1 MAFLGTTQPQ
11 NLAGYYDTCTM
22 GGVTLNVTGSAV
34 YNVPYPCSGGT
45 LPGGTETFTMKS
57 CVKPGHVAKLR
68 RKLRNVNARS
78 EEHCILRPQ
87 VVDCHHSMGLQLGWA
102 SCEGAWL
109 ALSNFLGT

>member
-45 LPGGTETFTMKS
+45 LPGGTETFTMNS
-57 CVKPGHVAKLR
+57 CDSNLVTWQNYAESYVTATLGVRSLASFAHRWLIAITQWGCNWDGHH
-68 RKLRNVNARS
+68 ARVHGS
-78 EEHCILRPQ
+78 P
-87 VVDCHHSMGLQLGWA
+87 
-102 SCEGAWL
+102 
-109 ALSNFLGT
+109 